1 MFHLACSISPFH
13 NLYEHGRLVRWS
25 EHHFSYIAA
34 QICSAVFYYYIG
46 LSLSINLSYVF
57 LSLHVPHYA
66 SMKETQAER
75 KKGMMSIGQTVM
87 LKTSAVKL
95 ITHYFAGLRRQTGLS
110 YILPLSVVKFT
121 FNRLLDTAHPRRC
134 IEVLRMPF
142 ATFLAASWPSI
153 PYAVPFISAY

>member
-134 IEVLRMPF
+134 IEVLRMPL
-142 ATFLAASWPSI
+142 ATFLAASWASI